1 MADQFNKD
9 EENNLTED
17 ASADICRLFNIFP
30 QGFLSGESL
39 KAIPISKKITEVDEL
54 TDGFILTDEE
64 RERRRLA
71 IIEKNKNRF
80 SKKNISAFVDEILE
94 GKQVVKASEIEVLSR
109 RDMIRIIF
117 IYLYGKEDKTEYMI
131 NSCGELI
138 EKEGFRFRDFEIKR
152 RIR

>member
-54 TDGFILTDEE
+54 ADGFILTDEE

-80 SKKNISAFVDEILE
+80 SKKNINNNNLWS
-94 GKQVVKASEIEVLSR
+94 SR
-109 RDMIRIIF
+109 FYRNNHLDFQKGYKKF
-117 IYLYGKEDKTEYMI
+117 I
-131 NSCGELI
+131 
-138 EKEGFRFRDFEIKR
+138 
-152 RIR
+152 

>member
-1 MADQFNKD
+1 MADRFNRD

-17 ASADICRLFNIFP
+17 AAADICSLFNIFP

-54 TDGFILTDEE
+54 TGGFILTDEE
-64 RERRRLA
+64 RELRRLA
-71 IIEKNKNRF
+71 IVEKNKNRF
-80 SKKNISAFVDEILE
+80 SKKNITAFVEEMLE
-94 GKQVVKASEIEVLSR
+94 NRQVVKASEIEVLSR

-131 NSCGELI
+131 RSCEELI